1 MPSYHAGNHATYLAQ
16 QLLGNYFY
24 SEIVHLVISEKYLQT
39 VIIRGIKTLIIK
51 QQAFSLFCRVGE
63 VSDSDKYA
71 SDGDLEVFDDGFDE
85 NLIGDEEDKKR
96 LEQMT
101 EKEREQEIFN
111 RLEKREAMRTRLVAT
126 CFH

>member
-51 QQAFSLFCRVGE
+51 
-63 VSDSDKYA
+63 
-71 SDGDLEVFDDGFDE
+71 
-85 NLIGDEEDKKR
+85 
-96 LEQMT
+96 
-101 EKEREQEIFN
+101 
-111 RLEKREAMRTRLVAT
+111 
-126 CFH
+126 